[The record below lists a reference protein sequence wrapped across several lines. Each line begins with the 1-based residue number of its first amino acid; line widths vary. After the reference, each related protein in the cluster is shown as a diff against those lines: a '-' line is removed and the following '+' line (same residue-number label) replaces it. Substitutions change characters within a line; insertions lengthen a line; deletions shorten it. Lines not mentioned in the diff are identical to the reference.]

1 MKGGVDFKAYDGL
14 EHIYGNYKTW
24 ENVVHQIN
32 EGEMPPEDEPQMSSA
47 DKDFFLKNLKSIL
60 DKLGTEDLG
69 DPGPALLRRLTRRE
83 YNNTIRD
90 IFGVDLGLGKE
101 FPSEGGG
108 GEGFD
113 NNAEVLSFSPMMFEK
128 YVAEA
133 RKLSQ
138 HLTFNYTLGFE
149 VSKNEVSLRNTPQR
163 LTYIRRIENEYKTKA
178 YPKKFDIEK
187 VMPSYMKAVRELN
200 LSETHD
206 EETIRTFAL
215 ERKLNFFFLLRMKA
229 YISSP
234 AKKNEVING
243 FLKLWFELN
252 TNSSSEEVDKACAA
266 FVAGYKKSKYI
277 RKTHKEE
284 KPQPYDDLV
293 RKIKRMFVLN
303 PLEVAESIGGPEG
316 FKLKN
321 IHTEYKLLKK
331 YYSGD
336 RQKFLKIALAKVPKE
351 SQQQAWLKPEM
362 YLSKTGLKNYKRY
375 SDRLKNETV
384 EKRKYLKVHIG
395 KLLTDAFRRPVTAEE
410 IDEVV
415 DFFLEVNAEKEEQ
428 AAARA
433 VIVRIFCSPE
443 FIFRFEK
450 KKESQNVYQIEDRE
464 LAVRLSYFLWS
475 SKPDKELMTLAIE
488 NKLSDNK
495 TLDKQVERMLKDPKA
510 RAMAKDFAA
519 QWLRFKDILEDVEID
534 KKRFPQFN
542 EELRNDM
549 FEECVTTVSDLI
561 KNDLSVLTVLN
572 SDYVFVNE
580 NLAKIYG
587 LQSVKGDHFRKVR
600 VEDKERG
607 GLLTS
612 PAVMAMT
619 SYPLR
624 TSPVLRGDYITSVLL
639 GTPAPPPPNDV
650 GELPEDDVVGDNLT
664 VKQRLEAHRK
674 NPQCA
679 GCHSRLD
686 PFGFPLEIY
695 DPIGRRRS
703 QIAGKPID
711 STGEMKDRKVTGPTE
726 LKSYLLSK
734 EELFLTN
741 MASKLLGYSLGRS
754 LSFYDKFTIS
764 QAVKSCRENNYK
776 FSAMVKTIVH
786 SKAFK
791 YHRGNKK

>member
-1 MKGGVDFKAYDGL
+1 
-14 EHIYGNYKTW
+14 
-24 ENVVHQIN
+24 
-32 EGEMPPEDEPQMSSA
+32 
-47 DKDFFLKNLKSIL
+47 
-60 DKLGTEDLG
+60 
-69 DPGPALLRRLTRRE
+69 
-83 YNNTIRD
+83 
-90 IFGVDLGLGKE
+90 
-101 FPSEGGG
+101 
-108 GEGFD
+108 
-113 NNAEVLSFSPMMFEK
+113 
-128 YVAEA
+128 
-133 RKLSQ
+133 
-138 HLTFNYTLGFE
+138 
-149 VSKNEVSLRNTPQR
+149 
-163 LTYIRRIENEYKTKA
+163 
-178 YPKKFDIEK
+178 
-187 VMPSYMKAVRELN
+187 
-200 LSETHD
+200 
-206 EETIRTFAL
+206 
-215 ERKLNFFFLLRMKA
+215 
-229 YISSP
+229 
-234 AKKNEVING
+234 
-243 FLKLWFELN
+243 
-252 TNSSSEEVDKACAA
+252 
-266 FVAGYKKSKYI
+266 
-277 RKTHKEE
+277 
-284 KPQPYDDLV
+284 
-293 RKIKRMFVLN
+293 
-303 PLEVAESIGGPEG
+303 
-316 FKLKN
+316 
-321 IHTEYKLLKK
+321 
-331 YYSGD
+331 
-336 RQKFLKIALAKVPKE
+336 
-351 SQQQAWLKPEM
+351 
-362 YLSKTGLKNYKRY
+362 
-375 SDRLKNETV
+375 
-384 EKRKYLKVHIG
+384 
-395 KLLTDAFRRPVTAEE
+395 
-410 IDEVV
+410 
-415 DFFLEVNAEKEEQ
+415 
-428 AAARA
+428 
-433 VIVRIFCSPE
+433 
-443 FIFRFEK
+443 
-450 KKESQNVYQIEDRE
+450 
-464 LAVRLSYFLWS
+464 
-475 SKPDKELMTLAIE
+475 TLAIE

-726 LKSYLLSK
+726 LKGYLLNK